1 MTSSN
6 VRDLLV
12 PSSHN
17 LTFPTGFKVLSEEER
32 TSALSSLLL
41 YDILLKCR
49 SASSLPSSNKW
60 PGPTPSLLTEPGRWG
75 FHAESD
81 GSHLKSAG
89 LKSNIPS
96 SSSTRISTPLPRTAG
111 RSHSTRALPALS
123 PGSANSVNN
132 PSDDAATLAQ
142 QRAKMNAASNAAHH
156 ISAPALA
163 AVHGPAS
170 VHSGRPRSAITP
182 LCKISPSSLGLPVHR
197 ASALRS
203 PCPDSGASTN
213 YPPLWATAG
222 RA

>member
-17 LTFPTGFKVLSEEER
+17 LTFPTGFKVLSKEER
-32 TSALSSLLL
+32 TAALSSLLL

-60 PGPTPSLLTEPGRWG
+60 PGPTPSLLTEPSCRG

-96 SSSTRISTPLPRTAG
+96 SSSTRISTPVPRTAG
-111 RSHSTRALPALS
+111 RSHLLELFLPYLPVPPIPSTTQATTRRPSLNSVPKLMPPAMPPITYRLRLS
-123 PGSANSVNN
+123 PRYMGRRQFTQ
-132 PSDDAATLAQ
+132 PG
-142 QRAKMNAASNAAHH
+142 
-156 ISAPALA
+156 
-163 AVHGPAS
+163 HGA
-170 VHSGRPRSAITP
+170 R
-182 LCKISPSSLGLPVHR
+182 
-197 ASALRS
+197 
-203 PCPDSGASTN
+203 
-213 YPPLWATAG
+213 
-222 RA
+222 